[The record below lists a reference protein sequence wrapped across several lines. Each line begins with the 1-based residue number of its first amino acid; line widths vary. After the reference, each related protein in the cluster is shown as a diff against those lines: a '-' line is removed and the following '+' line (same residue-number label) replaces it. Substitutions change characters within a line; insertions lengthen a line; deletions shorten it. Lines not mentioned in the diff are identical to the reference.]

1 MTQPLTD
8 GPPTASVGPSHPGI
22 AMARRHFDL
31 IDAGDPQSM
40 ARLFAL
46 DAVYLRPGY
55 EPFLGRD
62 GILRFYEQ
70 VRTIREGRHS
80 LETVIAADG
89 QIAVKGGFSGR
100 LHDGSAI
107 ELRFSDF
114 FTLGPA
120 GLFSRRETFFSAPL
134 T

>member
-1 MTQPLTD
+1 MIQSLAH
-8 GPPTASVGPSHPGI
+8 GAPTASVGPPPPGI
-22 AMARRHFDL
+22 ALARRHFDL
-31 IDAGDPQSM
+31 IDAGDPRSM
-40 ARLFAL
+40 ARLFTL

-55 EPFLGRD
+55 EPFLGRA

-70 VRTIREGRHS
+70 VRTIKEGRHS
-80 LETVIAADG
+80 LETVVEADG

-107 ELRFSDF
+107 DLRFSDF
-114 FTLGPA
+114 FTLGPT